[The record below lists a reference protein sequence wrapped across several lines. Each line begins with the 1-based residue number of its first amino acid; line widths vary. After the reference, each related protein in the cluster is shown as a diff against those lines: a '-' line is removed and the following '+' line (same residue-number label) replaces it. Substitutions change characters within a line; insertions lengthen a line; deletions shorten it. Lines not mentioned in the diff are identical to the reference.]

1 MPWSCCQ
8 LHSTHL
14 LWQLWQTLPQPGQG
28 VPCKLSPPLQM
39 AAYRAAGVGSACSTR
54 ERCCLNPSSLTA
66 QSRLVCTSIHQE
78 VTIYNSFFHVL
89 ILLLLLTPLS
99 FGEREWLQIYQRRK
113 LDFRSKA
120 AIPKCICIY
129 ISRHTGEEGEWK
141 DEGGLLL
148 LFASNLLSSY
158 FLYFSFSFHSKR
170 NYGR

>member
-1 MPWSCCQ
+1 
-8 LHSTHL
+8 
-14 LWQLWQTLPQPGQG
+14 
-28 VPCKLSPPLQM
+28 
-39 AAYRAAGVGSACSTR
+39 
-54 ERCCLNPSSLTA
+54 
-66 QSRLVCTSIHQE
+66 
-78 VTIYNSFFHVL
+78 VL

-141 DEGGLLL
+141 EEGGLLL

-158 FLYFSFSFHSKR
+158 LLYFSFSFHSKR